1 MTQARVITRALGGS
15 GLAELAVRG
24 DGGPFFPERPRS
36 VDEWRARME
45 DVRRHTPSEWL
56 TAVRPAL
63 GSDSAAMRRL
73 ERVARE
79 GGVVVTTGQQPG
91 LFGGP
96 MYTWSKAISAV
107 ALADVLEE
115 ATGIPTAPVFWGA
128 TDDADFAEA
137 SVTYVATRAGVRQL
151 RLPAPTR
158 PGVTMAEMPLGDVGA
173 LLDDLAT
180 AAGSAAY
187 DAPLAAARVAYTE
200 SETVGEA
207 YLRLLRQLLAPL
219 GIPVLDASHPS
230 VAAASRPLL
239 SLTLRN
245 APQLEAAL
253 RDREAALR
261 AAGYEPQVHHVRDLT
276 PVFEY
281 ADGTKRRIPLSRASE
296 VAEKQNVGLGP
307 NVLLRPIVERAI
319 LPTVAYAAGPGEL
332 AYFAQVSALAST
344 LGAAAP
350 LGVPRWSA
358 TIVEPYV
365 DRILARYELSID
377 ELRDPHA
384 VLKRLVAQR
393 MPGEITGSLA
403 DMRLAIHR
411 AVDALRAALEGER
424 PLVERRVVE
433 GAEGQLMHRVDRLER
448 RVLAAGKRRES
459 AIAAD
464 IDTAHAALYPL
475 GRPQERMLNF
485 IPILA
490 REGPTL
496 LEAMRRAAA
505 AHAAGLVRPPSGVPS
520 ASDHRAAPI
529 TT

>member
-15 GLAELAVRG
+15 GLTELAIRG
-24 DGGPFFPERPRS
+24 DGAGFFPERPRT
-36 VDEWRARME
+36 VEAWRARMD
-45 DVRRHTPSEWL
+45 DVRRQAPTDWL
-56 TAVRPAL
+56 KVLRPAL
-63 GSDSAAMRRL
+63 GPDAAAMRRL

-96 MYTWSKAISAV
+96 MYTWSKAISAL

-115 ATGIPTAPVFWGA
+115 STGIPTAPVFWGA

-158 PGVTMAEMPLGDVGA
+158 PGATMADTPLGDVGA
-173 LLDDLAT
+173 LLDELAT

-187 DAPLAAARVAYTE
+187 DAPLAAARAAYTE

-207 YLRLLRQLLAPL
+207 YLSLVRQVLAPL

-230 VAAASRPLL
+230 IEAASRPLL
-239 SLTLRN
+239 GLALRK
-245 APQLEAAL
+245 AAQLDTAL
-253 RDREAALR
+253 RDREVALR

-281 ADGTKRRIPLSRASE
+281 ADGTKRRIPSSRASE
-296 VAEKQNVGLGP
+296 VAEKRGLRLGP
-307 NVLLRPIVERAI
+307 NVLLRPIVERAM

-332 AYFAQVSALAST
+332 AYFAQVAALAST
-344 LGAAAP
+344 LEAPAP
-350 LGVPRWSA
+350 LAVPRWSA

-365 DRILARYELSID
+365 DRILARYGLSID
-377 ELRDPHA
+377 ELRDPQG

-393 MPGEITGSLA
+393 LPVAITGSLA
-403 DMRLAIHR
+403 EMRLAIHR

-448 RVLAAGKRRES
+448 RVLAAAKRRES

-505 AHAAGLVRPPSGVPS
+505 AHAAALVCPPSSVPS
-520 ASDHRAAPI
+520 ASDHRTAPI
-529 TT
+529 AT

>member
-24 DGGPFFPERPRS
+24 DGGAFFPERPRS
-36 VDEWRARME
+36 VEEWRARMDE
-45 DVRRHTPSEWL
+45 VRRQAPTDWL
-56 TAVRPAL
+56 TRLRPAL
-63 GSDSAAMRRL
+63 GADSAALRRL

-96 MYTWSKAISAV
+96 IYTWSKAISAL

-137 SVTYVATRAGVRQL
+137 SVTFVATRSGVRQL

-158 PGVTMAEMPLGDVGA
+158 AGATMAETPLGDAGP
-173 LLDDLAT
+173 LLEELAT

-187 DAPLAAARVAYTE
+187 EAPLAAVRAAYTE

-207 YLRLLRQLLAPL
+207 YLRLVRQVLAPL

-230 VAAASRPLL
+230 MGPASRPLL
-239 SLTLRN
+239 ALALRK

-296 VAEKQNVGLGP
+296 AAEKPGIALGP

-332 AYFAQVSALAST
+332 AYFAQVGALASSLEVAT
-344 LGAAAP
+344 P

-365 DRILARYELSID
+365 DRILGRYALSID

-393 MPGEITGSLA
+393 LPGAITGSLA

-411 AVDALRAALEGER
+411 AVDALRAALEEER

-433 GAEGQLMHRVDRLER
+433 GAEGQLLHRVDRLER
-448 RVLAAGKRRES
+448 RVIAAAKRRES

-505 AHAAGLVRPPSGVPS
+505 AHAAGLVRPLSSVPS
-520 ASDHRAAPI
+520 ASDHRAASI
-529 TT
+529 AT